1 MKKVK
6 TMQEAYRVFELLGI
20 KEVTKPWQKR
30 KGTEVWELPFK
41 TMYYN
46 GATEINRFTIYRNGY
61 VRKMVVYGENNA
73 TKGCYQLNRVRKVA
87 NFVKDY
93 KWNDSE
99 NEMIWTSKYRKV
111 YNNERIMIDTHRDR
125 VVYLCNYILK
135 NYYRSGKMNLVGE
148 YTMKRVSEVHGEW
161 WRNERKD
168 DQLPF
173 FDSDEHDLAKSFE
186 ETVKRDGF
194 IDDNEIQVIINGHRY
209 NLS

>member
-1 MKKVK
+1 MKKVR

-20 KEVTKPWQKR
+20 KEVTKKWQKA

-46 GATEINRFTIYRNGY
+46 GATEINRFTIYKNGY
-61 VRKMVVYGENNA
+61 VRKMVVGGENNA
-73 TKGCYQLNRVRKVA
+73 SRSCWQLNRVRKVA

-93 KWNDSE
+93 EWNDDIRN
-99 NEMIWTSKYRKV
+99 NEWNGKYRKV
-111 YNNERIMIDTHRDR
+111 YNNERIMIDNHRDR

-135 NYYRSGKMNLVGE
+135 NYYNSNKMNLVGE

-161 WRNERKD
+161 WRANRNSYD
-168 DQLPF
+168 LP
-173 FDSDEHDLAKSFE
+173 FE
-186 ETVKRDGF
+186 ETVERDSW
-194 IDDNEIQVIINGHRY
+194 IDDNDVKVIINGHRY